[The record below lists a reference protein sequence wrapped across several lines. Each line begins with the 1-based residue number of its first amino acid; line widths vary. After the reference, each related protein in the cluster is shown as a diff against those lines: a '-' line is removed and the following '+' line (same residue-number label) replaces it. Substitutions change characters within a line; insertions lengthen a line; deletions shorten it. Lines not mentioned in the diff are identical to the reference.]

1 MDYKY
6 IEQLME
12 RYWNAETTLEE
23 ESILRTFFRQENI
36 PAEMEPMRALFADE
50 ASHQTLDDDFDARM
64 LQMVNEEGAPKS
76 IKAREVTLTQRL
88 MPLFRAA
95 AVVAIILTLGN
106 AAQAP
111 WDSAWS
117 TPSDYAE
124 NLKDADTVAV
134 VIPVQVANVDEVS
147 ADSTKV
153 LTPALPTD

>member
-6 IEQLME
+6 IEQLLE

-23 ESILRTFFRQENI
+23 ENILRAFFCQKDI
-36 PAEMEPMRALFADE
+36 PAEMESLRPLFTANAE
-50 ASHQTLDDDFDARM
+50 ESLDDDFDDRILAM
-64 LQMVNEEGAPKS
+64 IDEKPQTE
-76 IKAREVTLTQRL
+76 KARRVTLTQRL
-88 MPLFRAA
+88 MPLFKAA

-111 WDSAWS
+111 WDAAWN

-134 VIPVQVANVDEVS
+134 VIPVQVANVDEVA